1 MIRPP
6 ALRAALA
13 AVALAWAG
21 TVGAATAETVLPA
34 PGAVGEPA
42 PVAESGRE
50 IGAASGPTATPE
62 ANSAPPVAAADLDPE
77 RLAVA
82 VDRYFA
88 EALAA
93 ADVPGAAV
101 AVVRAGREPLL
112 RGYGHARLDPAVPV
126 DPAATVFRVG
136 SVSKPLT
143 TTLALVLAE
152 TGRLALD
159 ADVVPLLAGEVRF
172 VGPGRGR
179 LTPFHLLTHTDGLD
193 ETLFG
198 QHAQRGEEWLDLA
211 GYLARRPQ
219 HRFAPPGRMIA
230 YNDQGIALAGRLIE
244 LATGRDFAT
253 AAEELLFAPLGMER
267 STFRQ
272 VDLPA
277 AIDGATALAYRW
289 DGEEHVLLPRD
300 VVHTPPAA
308 GLWTTAADMARYL
321 GLLLAP
327 GAAEDAA
334 LAAAAAGQRATR
346 VAHGPGFAG
355 RTLGFAEGEEGGWRV
370 LHKDGQ
376 ASGFSARMAFVPEA
390 GIGWFS
396 VSNRSILDPG
406 WSFNAATRLHRGL
419 AAEIVAE
426 LGEPPAAGVGGVTTG
441 EAAPPAPL
449 AAAAR
454 TPVELLAGTYRPVVG
469 SRRTVEKLLWLGQ
482 ELVVTADSGRPSVFG
497 VAWEEVEPG
506 LFRSVGGETPRL
518 RFALAGDRPATHLFF
533 QAGAWERVPAWESV
547 RGATVV
553 AAACGAAF
561 LLALVGWPLARRRA
575 GPWQRRA
582 LARAQLAAA
591 LHLLFVAVF
600 FGGFFR
606 LDPQLF
612 FFGLPPLL
620 VAALALPLAA
630 LAVSALAAAAVVVAA
645 RRHEPGRLAWATLA
659 LSFAALAAFPA
670 LLAVWNLLGWRL

>member
-1 MIRPP
+1 MRRPP
-6 ALRAALA
+6 ALRATLA
-13 AVALAWAG
+13 ALALAWAA
-21 TVGAATAETVLPA
+21 TVGAATAEMALPA
-34 PGAVGEPA
+34 PPEASNAA
-42 PVAESGRE
+42 PVA
-50 IGAASGPTATPE
+50 AT
-62 ANSAPPVAAADLDPE
+62 ADLDPE
-77 RLAVA
+77 RLAAA

-101 AVVRAGREPLL
+101 AVVRVGREPLL
-112 RGYGHARLDPAVPV
+112 RGYGQARLDPAVAV
-126 DPAATVFRVG
+126 DPATTVFRVG

-152 TGRLALD
+152 RGRLALD
-159 ADVVPLLAGEVRF
+159 ADVLPLLADEVRF
-172 VGPGRGR
+172 VGPGRGP

-193 ETLFG
+193 EALFG
-198 QHAQRGEEWLDLA
+198 QHAPRAEEWLDLR
-211 GYLARRPQ
+211 GYLARRPL

-244 LATGRDFAT
+244 RAAGLDFAT
-253 AAEELLFAPLGMER
+253 AADELLFAPLGMER

-289 DGEEHVLLPRD
+289 DGKEHLLLPRD

-327 GAAEDAA
+327 GSAEDSA

-419 AAEIVAE
+419 AAEIVGL
-426 LGEPPAAGVGGVTTG
+426 LGEPPVAGAGDGATG
-441 EAAPPAPL
+441 EATPL
-449 AAAAR
+449 EPLPAAAR
-454 TPVELLAGTYRPVVG
+454 TPVDRLIGTYRPVVG

-482 ELVVTADSGRPSVFG
+482 ELVVSAEDGRPSLFG

-506 LFRSVGGETPRL
+506 LFRTVGGEVPRL
-518 RFALAGDRPATHLFF
+518 RFALGDDRPATHLFF
-533 QAGAWERVPAWESV
+533 QAGAWERVPVWETV
-547 RGATVV
+547 RGAIIV
-553 AAACGAAF
+553 AGACGVAF
-561 LLALVGWPLARRRA
+561 LLAVVAWPWARRRA
-575 GPWQRRA
+575 GAWQRRA